1 MQRYGI
7 IMKLNLSTEG
17 KLPEHFWKYV
27 FLIVAVSCGINSD
40 SILLMVGL

>member
-7 IMKLNLSTEG
+7 NMKLNLSTEG
-17 KLPEHFWKYV
+17 KLPDHFWKYV

-40 SILLMVGL
+40 SILLMVGV